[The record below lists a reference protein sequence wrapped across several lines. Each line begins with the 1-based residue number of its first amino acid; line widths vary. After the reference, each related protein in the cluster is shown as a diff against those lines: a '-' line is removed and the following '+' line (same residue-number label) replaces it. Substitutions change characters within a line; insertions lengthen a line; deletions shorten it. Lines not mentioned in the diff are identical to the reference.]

1 MLTEKVLETD
11 IAQNDITSINLL
23 KEFDII
29 FIDKDGQVKLQN
41 NCKAKVLKDLYENRV
56 LSYWHYG
63 EREREYIDTLVEKGY
78 CLTEN
83 GLLSSVEIDF
93 LNYILNNKSF
103 NNSISLRNKY
113 MHGKTCGLEDN
124 EHKRNYY
131 TALMVLVIITLKIN
145 DDLCLYWDYERGC

>member
-1 MLTEKVLETD
+1 M
-11 IAQNDITSINLL
+11 
-23 KEFDII
+23 
-29 FIDKDGQVKLQN
+29 
-41 NCKAKVLKDLYENRV
+41 

-131 TALMVLVIITLKIN
+131 TALMVLIIITLKIN